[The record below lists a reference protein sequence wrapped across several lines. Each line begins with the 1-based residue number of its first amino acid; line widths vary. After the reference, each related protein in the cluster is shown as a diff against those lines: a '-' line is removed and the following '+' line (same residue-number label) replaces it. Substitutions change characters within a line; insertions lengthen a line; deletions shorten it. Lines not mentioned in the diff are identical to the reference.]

1 MVAVAVIAIIIVEE
15 IIQTGILTASLFRI
29 LYYQSISVRVKIS
42 DHLVIVELIGK
53 FLLFCFIILS
63 YYYVCVIGQ
72 VKHHKS

>member
-1 MVAVAVIAIIIVEE
+1 MVAVAVIVIIIVEE
-15 IIQTGILTASLFRI
+15 ILPTGTLTASLVRI
-29 LYYQSISVRVKIS
+29 QFYQSISVPVKIR